1 MNVRSQPYKGQR
13 KRAGEAEETV
23 DKSLSYRNKCCVL
36 GTRHHPV
43 WLEDAEQQ
51 GSGVG

>member
-1 MNVRSQPYKGQR
+1 MNVRSQPYKSQR

-23 DKSLSYRNKCCVL
+23 EKSLPCRNKCLVL
-36 GTRHHPV
+36 GTKHHPV
-43 WLEDAEQQ
+43 WWEDAEQQ

>member
-1 MNVRSQPYKGQR
+1 MNVRSQSYKGQR

-23 DKSLSYRNKCCVL
+23 EKSLSCRNKCRVL
-36 GTRHHPV
+36 GTKRRPV
-43 WLEDAEQQ
+43 WLEDAERQ